1 MADVVNVGAIG
12 AVYLLRLG
20 PLDDV
25 LDEKIHDLSCPSLD
39 LRRIVKRSRV

>member
-12 AVYLLRLG
+12 AVDLLRLG

-25 LDEKIHDLSCPSLD
+25 LDEKYTTF
-39 LRRIVKRSRV
+39 RVLLLI